1 MDFTLPDKDGKK
13 TLLDFDK
20 TMLQKLQDPESF
32 FTFNIDS

>member
-20 TMLQKLQDPESF
+20 TMLQKL
-32 FTFNIDS
+32 